1 MATTFKTF
9 LNNDIATT
17 RTLLHEAIPITGTI
31 ASGTYVTSP
40 ATDNN
45 VKTYGHGMFQSVY
58 DYPYLSSSA
67 NHIFDITVGLAASAS
82 GLAADGTEVTNAP
95 GQMGKYGSYYNST
108 MFNASAQYEK
118 KRNIYDQMAQVL
130 LPYDVSGNIQRFD
143 RNGNFSDV
151 ASTKLN
157 EAIFINFAR
166 LLTKDEI
173 KKGTFTI
180 QFLTGGTTPANRGN
194 LMTISDYGASSS
206 FKVNSPT
213 GEYGL
218 LYTSSA
224 NINDESAVGQIFYQ
238 AGVCVLTPYI
248 FTGHKNVAGAGT
260 NPLGSQGGFHPVSA
274 SMISTSSFTN
284 TGSAANKYN
293 FPHAIFTGSSI
304 DNYASG
310 VRNRLYNIQ
319 FNNTTELNSTIY
331 FCRANTGDYNY
342 SSNPT
347 YLNASKIRVKGDNP
361 FAQPVSY
368 ITTIGL
374 YSPNNEL
381 LAVAKLSEPLK
392 KTPSNEMTLR
402 VRLDY

>member
-17 RTLLHEAIPITGTI
+17 RTLLHEAIPVTGTI
-31 ASGTYVTSP
+31 VSGTYVSVN
-40 ATDNN
+40 TDNN

-67 NHIFDITVGLAASAS
+67 NHIFDITVGLAASS
-82 GLAADGTEVTNAP
+82 STTTNQI
-95 GQMGKYGSYYNST
+95 GQYGSYFGPPGGAAST
-108 MFNASAQYEK
+108 NPFGASAQYEK

-130 LPYDVSGNIQRFD
+130 VPYDLSGNIQRFD
-143 RNGNFSDV
+143 QNGN
-151 ASTKLN
+151 LN
-157 EAIFINFAR
+157 EGGSNTKFSEAVFINFAR

-173 KKGTFTI
+173 KKGTF
-180 QFLTGGTTPANRGN
+180 
-194 LMTISDYGASSS
+194 YGASSS

-224 NINDESAVGQIFYQ
+224 TPNTYSAVGHVYYQ
-238 AGVCVLTPYI
+238 AGICMLSPYVFAGGIDLGGATCVNSKTAILKT
-248 FTGHKNVAGAGT
+248 
-260 NPLGSQGGFHPVSA
+260 
-274 SMISTSSFTN
+274 TSSFSNSDAAATTN
-284 TGSAANKYN
+284 NYPFAILTGSTIDAYANG
-293 FPHAIFTGSSI
+293 I
-304 DNYASG
+304 
-310 VRNRLYNIQ
+310 RNRLYNVQ

-347 YLNASKIRVKGDNP
+347 YLSASKIRVKGDNP

-368 ITTIGL
+368 MTTIGL

-392 KTPSNEMTLR
+392 KTPSNELTLR

>member
-31 ASGTYVTSP
+31 ASGTYS
-40 ATDNN
+40 DNN
-45 VKTYGHGMFQSVY
+45 IKNYAHGMFQSVY

-67 NHIFDITVGLAASAS
+67 NHIFDITVGASNGSSA
-82 GLAADGTEVTNAP
+82 GTIVNQQT
-95 GQMGKYGSYYNST
+95 
-108 MFNASAQYEK
+108 K

-130 LPYDVSGNIQRFD
+130 VPYDVSGNIQAFD
-143 RNGNFSDV
+143 QDGNILAGGAKINEAFFLNFS
-151 ASTKLN
+151 
-157 EAIFINFAR
+157 R
-166 LLTKDEI
+166 LLNKDEI
-173 KKGTFTI
+173 KKGSFTI
-180 QFLTGGTTPANRGN
+180 SFLTGALASGN
-194 LMTISDYGASSS
+194 PSSAFKMTIGDYGAASS

-224 NINDESAVGQIFYQ
+224 TPNNTSAVGHLYYQ
-238 AGVCVLTPYI
+238 AGIAVITASI
-248 FTGHKNVAGAGT
+248 FGGLDEDPNDRAIFGPGASVS
-260 NPLGSQGGFHPVSA
+260 GSNDVISA
-274 SMISTSSFTN
+274 LTSSTIQFF
-284 TGSAANKYN
+284 A
-293 FPHAIFTGSSI
+293 
-304 DNYASG
+304 DG
-310 VRNRLYNIQ
+310 VRRRLDSIQ

-347 YLNASKIRVKGDNP
+347 YLTASKIRVKGDLP
-361 FAQPVSY
+361 FAEPVSY

-392 KTPSNEMTLR
+392 KTPSNELTLR